1 MGTHTT
7 LTQTEKDSNVIL
19 KPNPDAVLV
28 VQAINNSTNAKDI
41 ELTLSSRK
49 GPMSLKAFLI
59 DNENKLTEIALV
71 TRNNGT

>member
-1 MGTHTT
+1 VGTHTT